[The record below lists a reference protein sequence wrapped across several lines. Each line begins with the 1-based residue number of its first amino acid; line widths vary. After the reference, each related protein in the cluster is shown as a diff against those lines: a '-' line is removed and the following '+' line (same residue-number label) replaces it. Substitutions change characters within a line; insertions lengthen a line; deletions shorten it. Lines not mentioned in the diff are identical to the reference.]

1 MGDFEV
7 KERPNRVAPED
18 LPAHAEYLQLWR
30 CLRFLHLSEEEN
42 DKMRERMD
50 VLWLEMSDADRS
62 RVEELTDEKAD
73 KP

>member
-1 MGDFEV
+1 M
-7 KERPNRVAPED
+7 NIVAPED
-18 LPAHAEYLQLWR
+18 LPARVEYLQSWR

-42 DKMRERMD
+42 DKIRERMD

-73 KP
+73 RP